1 MRNSVI
7 APVCQREPLLS
18 MVGCGELR
26 RLLADL
32 YGSPIGALR
41 KMSPTFFYT
50 HILDIGG
57 RRAESDFMKLH
68 AAVQQV
74 ATGSR
79 RPQLAASRN
88 VCGGFRLPR
97 IA

>member
-1 MRNSVI
+1 
-7 APVCQREPLLS
+7 

-57 RRAESDFMKLH
+57 RRSAHRVGLYETACRG
-68 AAVQQV
+68 AA
-74 ATGSR
+74 
-79 RPQLAASRN
+79 
-88 VCGGFRLPR
+88 GGNR
-97 IA
+97 